1 MGKVILYFVLFASS
15 IMSFAHDGNL
25 YGKLSRQW
33 NNVPSDMLCEQADST
48 YKQQDYDT
56 AFILYSLLY
65 TRNKENTDEYSK
77 QFCIRSCLQLGH
89 ICYSRKDYAN
99 ALDFFMNGLKI
110 CQNSTDQSSF
120 RDFYLNIGSIYCTF
134 HDYEKGIEYYKLGYE
149 WCSKY
154 PDEQYEY
161 KLLCNLAGA
170 YSLLKKKEEARKYY
184 SHMEKLTVAE
194 DSIKTYMNLL
204 LHGMIL
210 AGENKYVDAIH
221 LFRESV
227 GIVQK
232 HQLDPKYESTS
243 YFQLYHAYQYL
254 NQLDSM
260 LFYIGK
266 CQQIAEQNHLIND
279 QIENLNVYS
288 KLYEMLDNPS
298 KALWYKKQ
306 YLSLSDSVLKTI
318 ESYKTW
324 NTQRLFEIKKE
335 EEKIITG
342 SPISS
347 KKEAESHYSKILWFI
362 GAFLFIAGLLVIII
376 FLQRKHL
383 IETYNNISRAE
394 QKLTET
400 KNSINDI
407 QLKFKENSDEVY
419 EK

>member
-1 MGKVILYFVLFASS
+1 
-15 IMSFAHDGNL
+15 
-25 YGKLSRQW
+25 
-33 NNVPSDMLCEQADST
+33 
-48 YKQQDYDT
+48 
-56 AFILYSLLY
+56 
-65 TRNKENTDEYSK
+65 
-77 QFCIRSCLQLGH
+77 
-89 ICYSRKDYAN
+89 
-99 ALDFFMNGLKI
+99 
-110 CQNSTDQSSF
+110 
-120 RDFYLNIGSIYCTF
+120 
-134 HDYEKGIEYYKLGYE
+134 
-149 WCSKY
+149 
-154 PDEQYEY
+154 
-161 KLLCNLAGA
+161 
-170 YSLLKKKEEARKYY
+170 
-184 SHMEKLTVAE
+184 
-194 DSIKTYMNLL
+194 
-204 LHGMIL
+204 
-210 AGENKYVDAIH
+210 
-221 LFRESV
+221 
-227 GIVQK
+227 
-232 HQLDPKYESTS
+232 
-243 YFQLYHAYQYL
+243 
-254 NQLDSM
+254 M